1 VVKAVRAFVLVPL
14 AITIGL
20 AGCGSGSDADDRG
33 GDEPKRYKATAT
45 VLERPGD
52 LPELCEGAIAESYPP
67 QCSGKPIVGWDW
79 DDVENEESA
88 SGTTWGEYHVV
99 GTWDGEQLT
108 LTEKPTA
115 LVVPQY

>member
-1 VVKAVRAFVLVPL
+1 MSRSTIIAVAALL
-14 AITIGL
+14 GL
-20 AGCGSGSDADDRG
+20 AGCGSDSDTDTG
-33 GDEPKRYKATAT
+33 GDDGPRRYDATAT

-79 DDVENEESA
+79 NDVDGETSA

-115 LVVPQY
+115 AVVSQY

>member
-1 VVKAVRAFVLVPL
+1 MVRPVRVLLLAAIALAPL
-14 AITIGL
+14 A
-20 AGCGSGSDADDRG
+20 CGSDDADGG
-33 GDEPKRYKATAT
+33 GDSKRYESTGT

-79 DDVENEESA
+79 DDVIGEQSA

-99 GTWDGEQLT
+99 GTWDGTRLT
-108 LTEKPTA
+108 LTERPSA
-115 LVVPQY
+115 PAS

>member
-1 VVKAVRAFVLVPL
+1 VSAVRPVLVLPL
-14 AITIGL
+14 AVAALVGI
-20 AGCGSGSDADDRG
+20 AGCGSDSDSDAG
-33 GDEPKRYKATAT
+33 GEGPERYEATAT

-79 DDVENEESA
+79 DDVEGEESA
-88 SGTTWGEYHVV
+88 SGTTWGVYRVV

-108 LTEKPTA
+108 LTERPTTP
-115 LVVPQY
+115 VVSPY

>member
-1 VVKAVRAFVLVPL
+1 VKRSALVVGAFLLGAVGIA
-14 AITIGL
+14 A
-20 AGCGSGSDADDRG
+20 CGSDGA
-33 GDEPKRYKATAT
+33 GDGRRYEATAT

-79 DDVENEESA
+79 DDVEGEQSA

-108 LTEKPTA
+108 LTETPTRPSDA
-115 LVVPQY
+115 GY

>member
-1 VVKAVRAFVLVPL
+1 VNRVCIVAVTALLVV
-14 AITIGL
+14 G
-20 AGCGSGSDADDRG
+20 GCGSDSDSGANDDRP
-33 GDEPKRYKATAT
+33 ERYDATAT

-79 DDVENEESA
+79 DDVDGEESA
-88 SGTTWGEYHVV
+88 SGTTWGVYRVV
-99 GTWDGEQLT
+99 GTWDGERLT

-115 LVVPQY
+115 PVVREY